1 MERVSIGELK
11 RAAGDRP
18 SGYVVWAQ
26 VESATEKMTKGGKPF
41 AEVKLADGE
50 DQFVLRVWS
59 DAEMFG
65 TASSWR
71 GGECV
76 AVEGEWT
83 SNEYGL
89 EPRNWKVSLLG
100 EEERAEL
107 MAGSAAL
114 RKKQAEDYAYLK
126 RAIEGMKDPRLKV
139 VCELFLEKF
148 GERFRRTAGAR
159 AYHHARRGGLV
170 EHVAQM
176 ARSAEAVCGVYP
188 ELNRDLLVAGV
199 IFHDSGK
206 LWENCY
212 AEGGFAMPYT
222 LPGELLGHIPM
233 GIELVNKLW
242 REMLEDGERAGM
254 WKAMEPATEDVR
266 LHLLHLIGSHH
277 GELAFGSPV
286 LPKTP
291 EAAALHY
298 IDNLDAKL
306 EMFFKGYEVAAVLGK
321 DIYERVRPLP
331 TRMVKPLDKMEGA

>member
-1 MERVSIGELK
+1 MERVSIVELK
-11 RAAGDRP
+11 RAAGERP
-18 SGYVVWAQ
+18 AGYVVWAQ
-26 VESATEKMTKGGKPF
+26 VESANEKVTKGGKPF
-41 AEVKLADGE
+41 VEVKLADAE
-50 DQFVLRVWS
+50 DSFVLRVWS
-59 DAEMFG
+59 DSEMFG
-65 TASSWR
+65 RASGWR

-89 EPRNWKVSLLG
+89 DPRSWNVVLLG
-100 EEERAEL
+100 EDESAQL

-114 RKKQAEDYAYLK
+114 REKQAADYAFLE
-126 RAIEGMKDPRLKV
+126 RAIEVMADPRLKA
-139 VCELFLEKF
+139 VCRLFLGKF
-148 GERFRRTAGAR
+148 GDRFKRSAGAR
-159 AYHHARRGGLV
+159 TYHHARRGGLV

-199 IFHDSGK
+199 VFHDSGK

-212 AEGGFAMPYT
+212 LESGFTMPYT
-222 LPGELLGHIPM
+222 LPAELLGHIPM

-254 WKAMEPATEDVR
+254 WKAMEPATEEVR
-266 LHLLHLIGSHH
+266 LHLLHLIGAHH

-298 IDNLDAKL
+298 IDNLDAKM

-331 TRMVKPLDKMEGA
+331 SRMVKPLGKVEG